1 MKLIEQRSQESPNLP
16 RTYACT
22 TFLFTKLKAFGVEV
36 GMEQTQNWFKEDLR
50 EKDLILCP
58 IHRADHWSLVAID
71 TRTKIVNYLDSLQG
85 SRNISPAPGI
95 MKKFIEK
102 YYRDKGETVKF
113 KVK

>member
-1 MKLIEQRSQESPNLP
+1 MKQ
-16 RTYACT
+16 
-22 TFLFTKLKAFGVEV
+22 TK
-36 GMEQTQNWFKEDLR
+36 NWFKEDLR

-71 TRTKIVNYLDSLQG
+71 TRTKTVNYLDSLQG

-113 KVK
+113 KVKVRKDAPVQGNGFDCGVFTCK